1 LPHPLAPSPNRYIGE
16 KRGIDYLERGN
27 NIERGLRPLSLR
39 TPLLWTGV
47 IDIFSHP
54 RLPASLVARPY
65 DVRPVPPVVLVIYL
79 TPLVPLS

>member
-1 LPHPLAPSPNRYIGE
+1 MSTGLVYPPGSVTPTEELIELSKIVSEYD
-16 KRGIDYLERGN
+16 GIYDSHMRNEG
-27 NIERGLRPLSLR
+27 
-39 TPLLWTGV
+39 TWV